1 MTRLSKNAATTGKS
15 FNAEVWGRFCRNR
28 RALVAMIL
36 LSIILLAA
44 IFADVIVDY
53 DVCIQQNIAERLQA
67 PSKEHILGTD
77 RYGRD
82 VFARII
88 HGSRASL
95 SIGLVSTISS
105 MLVACLLGSC
115 AGYFGGKIEMLIMR
129 VIDVLMCIPSILLTL
144 CLVAILGGS
153 TTNLIIALTIGL
165 TPTFTRVVRSVVIN
179 LKGSDYIEAARAAG
193 SSDFRIIA
201 SHILPNAI
209 GPIIVQASMNVSNAI
224 LQAASF
230 SFIGLGV
237 RPPAPEWGVMLSDAK
252 DYMSMM
258 PSLAIFPGLAIA
270 ITALCFNLMGDGLR
284 DALDPKLKD

>member
-53 DVCIQQNIAERLQA
+53 DVCIQQNIVERLQA